1 MGAGPVDQVNKRC
14 VKKWAVQLTV
24 VYNGSRTST
33 TIKGLNAPTEDEIY
47 KALYAQYGR
56 FSSPK
61 FSNLE
66 IHHQYQYDEW
76 E

>member
-1 MGAGPVDQVNKRC
+1 MGSGPVNHTSKKC

-24 VYNGSRTST
+24 VYNGHPTTT
-33 TIKGLNAPTEDEIY
+33 TIKGLCAPTEDEIY
-47 KALYAQYGR
+47 KALYAQYGK
-56 FSSPK
+56 FSIPK

-66 IHHQYQYDEW
+66 IHHKYPYDEW